1 MGSSQQHGFVV
12 EDLLKKEVD
21 RYAAHQGVSPP
32 QIESRYTAK
41 FDIPSHRD
49 PYGQALPTSVKT
61 SRFIGPRTLVC
72 LSDAVRIAG
81 LTEVPKMRLLVAL
94 YQQEGAN
101 KVFSEVREYLI
112 EDEEWRKIM
121 GDAPAELIEDF
132 HLALKEPDHKKARA
146 VAREWKRRMADEF
159 PSAMRWNPKID
170 SKNQRRLQ
178 CSVRL
183 EDIEANIQ
191 DKSRI
196 RVFGQQF
203 KQPGNAPRPAYLKTK
218 GRHLWGD
225 GICLP
230 FRIESPPRARSKKT
244 PEPAPASVATA
255 PPPNRRRT
263 RSMV

>member
-32 QIESRYTAK
+32 QINSRYTAK

-49 PYGQALPTSVKT
+49 PYGKALPTSVKT
-61 SRFIGPRTLVC
+61 SRFVGPKTLVC

-81 LTEVPKMRLLVAL
+81 LGEVEKMRLLVAL
-94 YQQEGAN
+94 YRQDGAD
-101 KVFSEVREYLI
+101 KVFSEVREYI
-112 EDEEWRKIM
+112 VYAEEWRAIM
-121 GDAPAELIEDF
+121 GEAPVELIEDF
-132 HLALKEPDHKKARA
+132 HLALKEPDHKKARL
-146 VAREWKRRMADEF
+146 VAREWKRRMAEEY

-183 EDIEANIQ
+183 EDIEANIL

-196 RVFGQQF
+196 RVFGQPF
-203 KQPGNAPRPAYLKTK
+203 KIPGSAPRPAYLKTQ

-230 FRIESPPRARSKKT
+230 FKIASPPRARVKKADAAVV
-244 PEPAPASVATA
+244 EDAQQVPASG
-255 PPPNRRRT
+255 RRPS